1 VPRDKAN
8 PWTKPEDLAFDPDK
22 PFDRLGTDQRPG
34 GLFVAG
40 FLDRHI
46 ETLSPDVPR
55 RPSRRL

>member
-40 FLDRHI
+40 FLDGHI